1 MINAQETN
9 EVFFRDLK
17 AALNAAQ
24 HALQQPELQP
34 LATEILPAVIL
45 ETGIHFEVLE
55 LAEGCRYSML
65 TALHIP
71 IEVSTEPHVDQDIR

>member
-1 MINAQETN
+1 MINAQETS

-17 AALNAAQ
+17 AALSAAQ

-34 LATEILPAVIL
+34 LAIEILPAVIL

-55 LAEGCRYSML
+55 LAEGCR
-65 TALHIP
+65 
-71 IEVSTEPHVDQDIR
+71 